1 MTVYV
6 VIKYEAT
13 GVSYPVGGY
22 YSYTKAKEVAEQ
34 HSVGRNWTAVLPLE
48 IE

>member
-6 VIKYEAT
+6 VMKYEAT
-13 GVSYPVGGY
+13 DVCYPVGVY
-22 YSYTKAKEVAEQ
+22 YFYKKAKEVAEQ
-34 HSVGRNWTAVLPLE
+34 NSVGRNWTAVLPLE